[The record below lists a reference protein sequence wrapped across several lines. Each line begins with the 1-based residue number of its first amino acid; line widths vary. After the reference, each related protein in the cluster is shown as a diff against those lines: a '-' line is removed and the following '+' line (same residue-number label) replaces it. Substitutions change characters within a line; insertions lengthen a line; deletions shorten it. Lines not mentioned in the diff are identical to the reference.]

1 MTSNL
6 PAQTPTNLPTNT
18 PAEVIAIS
26 PEGLE
31 VANCYLQKPSIAAVA
46 EELDLPREQIAVIL
60 AQREVKAYIDSVFFN
75 LGFNNRF
82 QMRNLMDTIIQKK
95 LAEMDEGDIGSSKD
109 ITEILALSHKMTM
122 ELMDKEIQ
130 LEKIKAGQNTKVQT
144 NIQINN
150 PVEQQTRYGSL
161 IEKLMTGNIIDV

>member
-1 MTSNL
+1 MTSTL
-6 PAQTPTNLPTNT
+6 PAPTATNLPVNT

-31 VANCYLQKPSIAAVA
+31 IANCYLQNPSIPAVA
-46 EELDLPREQIAVIL
+46 EALDIPREQVTVIL

-75 LGFNNRF
+75 TGFNNRF

-95 LAEMDEGDIGSSKD
+95 LKDMDEGDIGSSKD

-130 LEKIKAGQNTKVQT
+130 LEKTRSGAGKVVT
-144 NIQINN
+144 NIQVNN
-150 PVEQQTRYGSL
+150 DAAPPATRYGQL
-161 IEKLMTGNIIDV
+161 LEKLMTGDIVDV